1 MLDIKF
7 IRENPE
13 KVQKGAESKN
23 VKVNIS
29 ELLELDDVRR
39 KYIHEVEEMK
49 AKMNVLNKKIGESKG
64 KDAKSI
70 KESQAIKEKIKAFEP
85 KLDEVEKSL
94 NLLML
99 RVPNLLLKDV
109 KTGKDEKGNQILKT
123 VGKPAKMKFPAKDHQ
138 DLGEAL
144 GILDTNRASK
154 VSGARFAYLKGGMAK
169 LQMAVINYVFDTL
182 TKKENFIPIIPP
194 VIVKAEIAG
203 GSGHPEATSDEAYRL
218 ELDDSYLVGTSE
230 QSILPMYKDE
240 ILEEKQLPIKYLGY
254 STCFRREAGS
264 YGKDTRG
271 ILRQHQFDKLEMF
284 IFCVPKDSEKM
295 HQYLLSMEEKL
306 MKGLKLPYRV
316 VRLCSGDTGFPSA
329 KTYDIETWIP
339 SQGKYRET
347 HSTSNCTDF
356 QTRRLNIRYKTKEG
370 KVEFLHALN
379 GTAFAIGRI
388 LIAIMENFQQRDG
401 SIKVPAVLQKYCG
414 VKVIK

>member
-7 IRENPE
+7 IRENPQ
-13 KVQKGAESKN
+13 KVQKGAEAKN
-23 VKVNIS
+23 AKVNIG
-29 ELLELDDVRR
+29 ELLEMDDARR
-39 KYIHEVEEMK
+39 KIIHEIEELK
-49 AKMNVLNKKIGESKG
+49 AKLNSLSKKVGESKG
-64 KDAKSI
+64 KDKESI
-70 KESQAIKEKIKAFEP
+70 KESQAVKEKIKAIEP
-85 KLDEVEKSL
+85 KLEKIEEDF
-94 NLLML
+94 NKLML
-99 RVPNLLLKDV
+99 LVPNLILKDV
-109 KTGKDEKGNQILKT
+109 KIGKDENENQIIKT
-123 VGKPAKMKFPAKDHQ
+123 VGKPAKFKFPVKDHQ

-144 GILDTNRASK
+144 GILDINRAAK

-182 TKKENFIPIIPP
+182 TKKENFVPIIPP
-194 VIVKAEIAG
+194 VIVKAETAR
-203 GSGHPEATSDEAYRL
+203 GSGHPEATSEDAYH
-218 ELDDSYLVGTSE
+218 LDADDMYLVGTSE

-240 ILEEKQLPIKYLGY
+240 ILEEKMLPIKYLGY

-284 IFCVPKDSEKM
+284 IFSKPGDSEKM
-295 HQYLLSMEEKL
+295 HKYLLAMEEKL

-316 VRLCSGDTGFPSA
+316 VRLCSGDTGFPAA

-339 SQGKYRET
+339 SQNKYRET

-388 LIAIMENFQQRDG
+388 LIAIIENGQQKDG
-401 SIKVPAVLQKYCG
+401 SVKIPAVLKKYCG
-414 VKVIK
+414 CERIR